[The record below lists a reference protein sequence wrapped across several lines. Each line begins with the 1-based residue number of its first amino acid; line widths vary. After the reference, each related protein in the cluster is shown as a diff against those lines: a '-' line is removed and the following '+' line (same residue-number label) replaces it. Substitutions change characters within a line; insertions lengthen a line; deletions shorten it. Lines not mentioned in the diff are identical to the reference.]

1 MTGPRQTPQP
11 ARHRFGLTRMFDGKV
26 AGNNAIMLTSMIDF
40 SGRNGKPNIVHTR
53 ENAPRT
59 DLLRDGNRVPGPTRG
74 YRKTSPDR

>member
-1 MTGPRQTPQP
+1 
-11 ARHRFGLTRMFDGKV
+11 MFDGKV

-53 ENAPRT
+53 ENANGKTWSTPTPAPRT